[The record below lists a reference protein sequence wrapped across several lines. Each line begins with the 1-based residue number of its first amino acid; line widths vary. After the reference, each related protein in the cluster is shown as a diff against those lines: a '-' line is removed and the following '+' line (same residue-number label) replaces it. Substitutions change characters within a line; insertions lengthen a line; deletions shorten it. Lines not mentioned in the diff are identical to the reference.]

1 MIVEAIKAPL
11 RPLVRWVEFQRL
23 PTEAKR
29 QAREDHRR
37 RNGGD
42 DPGIAASVRASL
54 DWIGVAQDRSRGQD
68 GGVARHYSLVEGWA
82 PSYPETT
89 GYIVPTMIEQAKRLN
104 DPSLRER
111 AARMLDFLVSVQFPN
126 GGFPGG
132 MVGQQPQVPVTFNTG
147 QILLGLAAGTAEWGD
162 RYRASMTR
170 AADWLATTQDE
181 DGCWRKFA
189 TPFAKRD
196 DKAYETHVSWGL
208 FEAARVAGRKD
219 WGEAGLKQVRWAIGK
234 MRPNGWMEYCCLEQ
248 PEAPLTH
255 TLGYALRGI
264 LEAWRWS
271 GDDTF
276 LAAARTLG
284 DGLLSALRTDG
295 SLPGRLRA
303 DWSAAVPWVCLTG
316 NVQIAHCWLMLYQA
330 TRDPRYVDAGRA
342 ANAYVR
348 RTIALD
354 GPPETRGGVRGSYP
368 IDGGYGTF
376 EYLNWAAKFSID
388 SQTLEADL
396 LTSVSVAA

>member
-23 PTEAKR
+23 PAEAKK
-29 QAREDHRR
+29 QARADHTGQVG
-37 RNGGD
+37 N
-42 DPGIAASVRASL
+42 DPGIEAAIRASL
-54 DWIGVAQDRSRGQD
+54 DWIGAAQDRSRGQD
-68 GGVARHYSLVEGWA
+68 GGVARHYSLVDGWA

-89 GYIVPTMIEQAKRLN
+89 GYIVPTMIEQARRLN
-104 DPSLRER
+104 EPALRQR
-111 AARMLDFLVSVQFPN
+111 AARMLDFLVSVQFPA

-132 MVGQQPQVPVTFNTG
+132 MVGQEPQVPVTFNTG
-147 QILLGLAAGTAEWGD
+147 QILLGLAAGVAEWGD
-162 RYRASMTR
+162 RYRDSMTR

-181 DGCWRKFA
+181 DGCWRKFR
-189 TPFAKRD
+189 TPFAKPD
-196 DKAYETHVSWGL
+196 DKVYETHVSWGL

-219 WGEAGLKQVRWAIGK
+219 WGEAGLKQVRWAIGHMK
-234 MRPNGWMEYCCLEQ
+234 PNGWMELCCLEE
-248 PEAPLTH
+248 PDAPLTH

-271 GDDTF
+271 GDDTY
-276 LAAARTLG
+276 LAAGRKLA
-284 DGLLSALRTDG
+284 DGLLSAQRNDG

-303 DWSAAVPWVCLTG
+303 DWSAAVTWVCLTG
-316 NVQIAHCWLMLYQA
+316 NVQIAHCWLMLHQA
-330 TRDPRYVDAGRA
+330 TKESRYWEAGRA

-348 RTIALD
+348 RTIAID
-354 GPPETRGGVRGSYP
+354 GPPETRGGVRGSFP
-368 IDGGYGTF
+368 IDGDYGTF

-396 LTSVSVAA
+396 LTAVSVAA